1 MQGERWTRIVK
12 EKEEREREKRAEAR
26 RKKKRRK
33 KKFSAPLNE
42 LGTGRIFF
50 SNSFLLLPSRGILRE
65 NSAGKGREREGRTRE
80 KRRGKSTFYYLAIE
94 LLAAGFTNQLL
105 VLNWQLRN
113 ARKER
118 WRYY

>member
-50 SNSFLLLPSRGILRE
+50 SNSFLLLPSRVLRE
-65 NSAGKGREREGRTRE
+65 NSAGKE
-80 KRRGKSTFYYLAIE
+80 KGGHAKNDEENRRSII
-94 LLAAGFTNQLL
+94 
-105 VLNWQLRN
+105 
-113 ARKER
+113 
-118 WRYY
+118 

>member
-12 EKEEREREKRAEAR
+12 EKEERKREKRAEAR

-65 NSAGKGREREGRTRE
+65 NSAGKE
-80 KRRGKSTFYYLAIE
+80 KGGHAKNDEENRRSII
-94 LLAAGFTNQLL
+94 
-105 VLNWQLRN
+105 
-113 ARKER
+113 
-118 WRYY
+118 